1 MKHTIISA
9 ALVLATAPTFSQ
21 ATTFEDAAGA
31 TGYDLRQ
38 DSRIEA
44 AANIANSAYDR
55 TQIIETH
62 VTATDAANARQDIQI
77 GNAQSDIMQ
86 NTLDIER
93 NHQLVNGTVQAVSNE
108 TAARKAAD
116 ADLQNQVSGVASQ
129 VVSNTDAITA
139 ETTARISADKSL
151 SHELMDETKQR
162 TSADDALQAE
172 IKATHAAVG
181 RETAARTDADADLQ
195 KEIKANHSSIGR
207 ETAERI
213 AGDTANQMKAE
224 DAQNTARDA
233 IVMGTANAQSIAN
246 NESHI
251 TTVEAKADDA
261 QATAQGNARML
272 SQTTN
277 SRYQSMKV
285 TEPAKEAIDG
295 KNGLDG
301 AQGATGQNG
310 VDGKDGVTT
319 VVTKHEVDATTKKAV
334 ATNTQNIDLIRGDVV
349 THSHAAYTQAT
360 TDSNAYTN
368 QKFSQLKSTVDD
380 NKKEASAGISGAM
393 AMASIPQVLQSQDVA
408 VGAGVGGYDSESAIA
423 VGVSF
428 RASESVTVK
437 TAVSDDTQNNFGYG
451 AGVSFGW

>member
-9 ALVLATAPTFSQ
+9 ALALAAVPTISHATVWGDPTARTDYDWAQ
-21 ATTFEDAAGA
+21 DDVITAT
-31 TGYDLRQ
+31 Q
-38 DSRIEA
+38 S
-44 AANIANSAYDR
+44 IANHAYDR

-62 VTATDAANARQDIQI
+62 VTAADNVNARQDIQI

-116 ADLQNQVSGVASQ
+116 ADLQNQVSGVAHQ

-162 TSADDALQAE
+162 AS
-172 IKATHAAVG
+172 
-181 RETAARTDADADLQ
+181 ADADLQ

-233 IVMGTANAQSIAN
+233 IVMGTANAQNIAN

>member
-9 ALVLATAPTFSQ
+9 ALALAAVPTFSQ
-21 ATTFEDAAGA
+21 AASFGNDQDASD
-31 TGYDLRQ
+31 YDRAQ
-38 DSRIEA
+38 DVAI
-44 AANIANSAYDR
+44 IANSHMANSALDNTLTLR
-55 TQIIETH
+55 DHAVVADTKIDAN
-62 VTATDAANARQDIQI
+62 TAVNARQDIQI

-116 ADLQNQVSGVASQ
+116 ADLQNQVSGVAHQ

-162 TSADDALQAE
+162 TS
-172 IKATHAAVG
+172 
-181 RETAARTDADADLQ
+181 ADADLQ

-334 ATNTQNIDLIRGDVV
+334 ATNTQNIDLIRGDIV

-360 TDSNAYTN
+360 TDSKAYTN

>member
-9 ALVLATAPTFSQ
+9 ALALATTSAAYAAVPTAYDDIQDQHLRDIGADTVRASQ
-21 ATTFEDAAGA
+21 INSDQDAALAGIVH
-31 TGYDLRQ
+31 TQSGHT
-38 DSRIEA
+38 
-44 AANIANSAYDR
+44 IA
-55 TQIIETH
+55 
-62 VTATDAANARQDIQI
+62 I
-77 GNAQSDIMQ
+77 GN
-86 NTLDIER
+86 NTVR
-93 NHQLVNGTVQAVSNE
+93 VQQE
-108 TAARKAAD
+108 TA
-116 ADLQNQVSGVASQ
+116 
-129 VVSNTDAITA
+129 
-139 ETTARISADKSL
+139 E
-151 SHELMDETKQR
+151 R
-162 TSADDALQAE
+162 TS
-172 IKATHAAVG
+172 
-181 RETAARTDADADLQ
+181 ADADLQ
-195 KEIKANHSSIGR
+195 KQVDSKVDTSTYRNDLWRTRAEIDQNTAAIDKNTQAINTQGTSIYNNEQKIIDARGQIDRNIVAIKDNEQRIKANNASIGR